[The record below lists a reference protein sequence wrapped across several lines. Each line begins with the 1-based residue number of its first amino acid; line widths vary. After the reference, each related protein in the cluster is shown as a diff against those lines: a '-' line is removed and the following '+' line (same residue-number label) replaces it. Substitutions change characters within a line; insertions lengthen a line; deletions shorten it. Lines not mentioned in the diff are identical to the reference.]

1 MAHLPGSIGELIGD
15 LRRNKGWSQK
25 ELAKRSGV
33 TESTLSRIESGIT
46 KQVDATALGKIAL
59 VLNTSTDY
67 LLGLTSIRT
76 PKHIDI
82 TKLGLSEEAAKQ
94 LLSPAF
100 KTEILNQLIEHPQF
114 PYLLRL
120 IDVYFSGAM
129 AEGVLSRNEILS
141 GALSMLTD
149 YRKAHQEQ
157 TPEIRE
163 DEAYIRSQKAA
174 QNEAELEQIRN
185 TFMAILRD
193 IRKNVEQQEPTSPE
207 LTRKMWQEMAEQLS
221 KAEDGTIIPP
231 TKEEMAAL
239 IAGSVGKTGAL
250 DDEGMRKLQE
260 IMVQMLGNV
269 GKKVREGN

>member
-1 MAHLPGSIGELIGD
+1 MAHLPGSIDELIGD

-25 ELAKRSGV
+25 ELAKRAGV

-46 KQVDATALGKIAL
+46 KQVDAVALGKIAK
-59 VLNTSTDY
+59 VLDTSTDY
-67 LLGLTSIRT
+67 LLGLTPIRT

-82 TKLGLSEEAAKQ
+82 TKLGLSEEAARQ

-100 KTEILNQLIEHPQF
+100 KTDILNRLIEHPQF

-149 YRKAHQEQ
+149 YLKATPEQ

-174 QNEAELEQIRN
+174 PNEAELEQIRN

-193 IRKNVEQQEPTSPE
+193 VRKNVEQQEPTTPK
-207 LTRKMWQEMAEQLS
+207 LTRQIWKEMTAQLP

-250 DDEGMRKLQE
+250 DDNSLKMLQE
-260 IMVQMLGNV
+260 IMRKMLSIYSS
-269 GKKVREGN
+269 

>member
-46 KQVDATALGKIAL
+46 KQVDATALGKLATAL
-59 VLNTSTDY
+59 DTSTDY
-67 LLGLTSIRT
+67 LLGLSKIRT

-82 TKLGLSEEAAKQ
+82 MKLGLSEEAARQ

-100 KTEILNQLIEHPQF
+100 KTEILNRLIEHPQF

-149 YRKAHQEQ
+149 YRKAHPEQ

-163 DEAYIRSQKAA
+163 DEAYICSQKAA

-193 IRKNVEQQEPTSPE
+193 IRKNVDKQEPISPE
-207 LTRKMWQEMAEQLS
+207 LTRQIWKEMMEQLP
-221 KAEDGTIIPP
+221 KAEDETIIPP

-239 IAGSVGKTGAL
+239 IAGSIGKTGAL

-260 IMVQMLGNV
+260 VALQMLNGV
-269 GKKVREGN
+269 ESFL

>member
-1 MAHLPGSIGELIGD
+1 MAHLPGSTGELIGD

-25 ELAKRSGV
+25 ELAKRAGV

-46 KQVDATALGKIAL
+46 KQVDATALGKIATAL
-59 VLNTSTDY
+59 DTSTDY
-67 LLGLTSIRT
+67 LLGPTSIRT

-82 TKLGLSEEAAKQ
+82 TKLGLSEEAARQ

-100 KTEILNQLIEHPQF
+100 KTGILNRLIEHPQF

-120 IDVYFSGAM
+120 VDVYFSGAM

-149 YRKAHQEQ
+149 YRKAHPEQ
-157 TPEIRE
+157 TPEVRE
-163 DEAYIRSQKAA
+163 DEAYIRSQKAT

-193 IRKNVEQQEPTSPE
+193 IRKNVEQQEPTTPK
-207 LTRKMWQEMAEQLS
+207 LTRKIWQEMTEQLP

-231 TKEEMAAL
+231 AKEEMAAL
-239 IAGSVGKTGAL
+239 IAGSVGKTGAF
-250 DDEGMRKLQE
+250 DDEGLRKLQE
-260 IMVQMLGNV
+260 VVGQMLDNMRG
-269 GKKVREGN
+269 

>member
-15 LRRNKGWSQK
+15 LRRNKSWSQK
-25 ELAKRSGV
+25 ELAKRAGV

-46 KQVDATALGKIAL
+46 KQVDATALGKIATAL
-59 VLNTSTDY
+59 DTSTDY
-67 LLGLTSIRT
+67 LLGLSKIRT
-76 PKHIDI
+76 PKNIDI
-82 TKLGLSEEAAKQ
+82 MKLGLSEDAAKQ

-100 KTEILNQLIEHPQF
+100 KTEILNRLIEHLQF

-149 YRKAHQEQ
+149 YRKAHPEQ

-163 DEAYIRSQKAA
+163 DEAYIRSQKASP
-174 QNEAELEQIRN
+174 NEAELEQIRN

-193 IRKNVEQQEPTSPE
+193 IRKSVEQQEATAPK
-207 LTRKMWQEMAEQLS
+207 LTRKIWQEITAQLPQS
-221 KAEDGTIIPP
+221 EDGTIISP

-260 IMVQMLGNV
+260 VVGQMLNGIASTL
-269 GKKVREGN
+269 

>member
-1 MAHLPGSIGELIGD
+1 MTHLPGSIGELIGD

-25 ELAKRSGV
+25 ELAKRAGV
-33 TESTLSRIESGIT
+33 SESTLSRIESGIT
-46 KQVDATALGKIAL
+46 KQVDATALGKIAKA
-59 VLNTSTDY
+59 LNTSTDY
-67 LLGLTSIRT
+67 LLGLTPIRA

-82 TKLGLSEEAAKQ
+82 TKLGLSEEAARQ

-100 KTEILNQLIEHPQF
+100 KTEILNRLIEHPQF

-149 YRKAHQEQ
+149 YRKAHPEQ

-163 DEAYIRSQKAA
+163 DEAYIRAQKAA
-174 QNEAELEQIRN
+174 PNEAELEQIRN

-193 IRKNVEQQEPTSPE
+193 IRKSVEQQEATSPE
-207 LTRKMWQEMAEQLS
+207 LTRKIWWEIAEQLP
-221 KAEDGTIIPP
+221 KAEDGTVIPP
-231 TKEEMAAL
+231 TKDEMAAL
-239 IAGSVGKTGAL
+239 IAGSMGKTGVL
-250 DDEGMRKLQE
+250 DNKGLENLQDVVVKLLRVTE
-260 IMVQMLGNV
+260 
-269 GKKVREGN
+269 

>member
-15 LRRNKGWSQK
+15 LRRNKDWTQK
-25 ELAKRSGV
+25 ELAARAGV

-46 KQVDATALGKIAL
+46 KQIDATALGKIAL
-59 VLNTSTDY
+59 ALDTSTDY
-67 LLGLTSIRT
+67 LLGLSKIRT

-82 TKLGLSEEAAKQ
+82 IKLGLSEEAARQ

-100 KTEILNQLIEHPQF
+100 KTEILNRLIEHPQF

-149 YRKAHQEQ
+149 YRKMHPEQ

-174 QNEAELEQIRN
+174 LNEAEFEQIRN

-193 IRKNVEQQEPTSPE
+193 IRKSLEQQEPTTPK
-207 LTRKMWQEMAEQLS
+207 LTRQIWKEMTEQLP

-231 TKEEMAAL
+231 TKDEMAAL

-250 DDEGMRKLQE
+250 DDERLEKLQE
-260 IMVQMLGNV
+260 VVRQMLGNIQC
-269 GKKVREGN
+269 

>member
-1 MAHLPGSIGELIGD
+1 MAYLPGSIGELIGD

-25 ELAKRSGV
+25 ELAKRADV

-59 VLNTSTDY
+59 ALDTSTDY
-67 LLGLTSIRT
+67 LLGLSKIRT

-82 TKLGLSEEAAKQ
+82 MKLGLSEEAARQ
-94 LLSPAF
+94 LLSPDF
-100 KTEILNQLIEHPQF
+100 KTEILNRLIEHPQF

-129 AEGVLSRNEILS
+129 AEGMLSRNKILN

-149 YRKAHQEQ
+149 YRKDHPEQ
-157 TPEIRE
+157 TPKIRE
-163 DEAYIRSQKAA
+163 DETYNRSQKAA

-193 IRKNVEQQEPTSPE
+193 IRKSVEQQEPITPK
-207 LTRKMWQEMAEQLS
+207 LTRQMWEEMVEQLP
-221 KAEDGTIIPP
+221 KAEDGIIIPP
-231 TKEEMAAL
+231 TKDEMAAL

-250 DDEGMRKLQE
+250 DDEGLRKLKE
-260 IMVQMLGNV
+260 VIMFMFNDAE
-269 GKKVREGN
+269 KPC

>member
-46 KQVDATALGKIAL
+46 KQVDATALGKIATTL
-59 VLNTSTDY
+59 DTSTDY
-67 LLGLTSIRT
+67 LLGLSKIRA

-82 TKLGLSEEAAKQ
+82 TKLGLSEEAARQ
-94 LLSPAF
+94 LLSPSF
-100 KTEILNQLIEHPQF
+100 KTEILNRLIEHPQF
-114 PYLLRL
+114 PYLLQL
-120 IDVYFSGAM
+120 IDVYFNGAM

-149 YRKAHQEQ
+149 YREANPEQ

-163 DEAYIRSQKAA
+163 DEAYIRSQKAG
-174 QNEAELEQIRN
+174 QSEAEVEQIRN

-193 IRKNVEQQEPTSPE
+193 IRKGVEQQEPTSPK
-207 LTRKMWQEMAEQLS
+207 LTRQIWKEMAEQLP

-239 IAGSVGKTGAL
+239 IAGSVGKTGVL
-250 DDEGMRKLQE
+250 DDEGLWRLQE
-260 IMVQMLGNV
+260 VALQMLNNT
-269 GKKVREGN
+269 E

>member
-1 MAHLPGSIGELIGD
+1 MTHLPGSIGELIGD

-25 ELAKRSGV
+25 ELAKRAGV

-46 KQVDATALGKIAL
+46 KQVDATALGKIAKA
-59 VLNTSTDY
+59 LNTSTDY
-67 LLGLTSIRT
+67 LLDLTPIRA

-82 TKLGLSEEAAKQ
+82 TKLGLSEEAARQ

-100 KTEILNQLIEHPQF
+100 KTEILNRLIEHPQF

-149 YRKAHQEQ
+149 YRKAHPEQ

-163 DEAYIRSQKAA
+163 DEAYIRAQKAA
-174 QNEAELEQIRN
+174 PNEAEMEQIRN
-185 TFMAILRD
+185 TFMSILRD
-193 IRKNVEQQEPTSPE
+193 IRKSVEQQEPTTPK
-207 LTRKMWQEMAEQLS
+207 LTRQIWQEMTAQLPKS
-221 KAEDGTIIPP
+221 EDGTIISP

-239 IAGSVGKTGAL
+239 IAGNVGKTGAL
-250 DDEGMRKLQE
+250 GDEGVRKLQE
-260 IMVQMLGNV
+260 MVEQVLDCI
-269 GKKVREGN
+269 E

>member
-1 MAHLPGSIGELIGD
+1 MAHLPGSIGELVGD
-15 LRRNKGWSQK
+15 LRHNKGWTQK
-25 ELAKRSGV
+25 ELAERAGV
-33 TESTLSRIESGIT
+33 TESTLSRIESGTT
-46 KQVDATALGKIAL
+46 KQVDAIVLGKLAKAL
-59 VLNTSTDY
+59 DTSTDY

-76 PKHIDI
+76 PKYMDI
-82 TKLGLSEEAAKQ
+82 TKLGLSEEAAQQ

-100 KTEILNQLIEHPQF
+100 KTEIVNRLIEHPQF

-120 IDVYFSGAM
+120 IDVYFRGAM
-129 AEGVLSRNEILS
+129 TEGVLSRNELLS

-149 YRKAHQEQ
+149 YRKAHPEK

-163 DEAYIRSQKAA
+163 DEAYIRSQKAT

-193 IRKNVEQQEPTSPE
+193 MRKSMEQQAPTTPE
-207 LTRKMWQEMAEQLS
+207 LMRQTWVEMAEQLP

-239 IAGSVGKTGAL
+239 IAGSIGKTGTL
-250 DDEGMRKLQE
+250 DDSGLQKLQE
-260 IMVQMLGNV
+260 VALQMLESFGN
-269 GKKVREGN
+269 EDT

>member
-25 ELAKRSGV
+25 ELAKRAGV

-46 KQVDATALGKIAL
+46 KQVDATALGKIAKA
-59 VLNTSTDY
+59 LNTSTDY
-67 LLGLTSIRT
+67 LLGLTPIRA

-82 TKLGLSEEAAKQ
+82 TKLGLSEEAARQ
-94 LLSPAF
+94 LLSTAF
-100 KTEILNQLIEHPQF
+100 KTEILNRLIEHPQF

-141 GALSMLTD
+141 GTLSMLTD
-149 YRKAHQEQ
+149 YRKAHPEQ

-163 DEAYIRSQKAA
+163 DEAYIRSQKAT
-174 QNEAELEQIRN
+174 QNETELEQIRN

-193 IRKNVEQQEPTSPE
+193 IRKSVEQQEPTTSK
-207 LTRKMWQEMAEQLS
+207 LTRQLWKEMTAQLP
-221 KAEDGTIIPP
+221 KAEDGMIIPP
-231 TKEEMAAL
+231 TKEDMVAL
-239 IAGSVGKTGAL
+239 IAGSVGKAGTL
-250 DDEGMRKLQE
+250 DDEGMRKL
-260 IMVQMLGNV
+260 
-269 GKKVREGN
+269 REVALKILDNIG

>member
-25 ELAKRSGV
+25 ELAKRAGV

-59 VLNTSTDY
+59 ALDTSTDY
-67 LLGLTSIRT
+67 LLGLSKIRT

-82 TKLGLSEEAAKQ
+82 MKLGLSEEAARQ

-100 KTEILNQLIEHPQF
+100 KTEILNRLIEHPQF

-129 AEGVLSRNEILS
+129 ADGVLSRNEILS
-141 GALSMLTD
+141 GALSMLTN
-149 YRKAHQEQ
+149 YRKAHPEQ

-163 DEAYIRSQKAA
+163 DEAYIRSQKAG
-174 QNEAELEQIRN
+174 QSEAELEQIRN

-193 IRKNVEQQEPTSPE
+193 IRKSVEQQEPTSPA
-207 LTRKMWQEMAEQLS
+207 LTRKMWQEMTEQLP
-221 KAEDGTIIPP
+221 KAENGTIIPL

-239 IAGSVGKTGAL
+239 IAGSVGKTGVL
-250 DDEGMRKLQE
+250 DDEGLRKLQE
-260 IMVQMLGNV
+260 VIMLMFNNAE
-269 GKKVREGN
+269 KPC